1 MSLFNFIKA
10 IIACLSIY
18 SKLNYNSKYKL
29 IKYIN
34 ILLRDNINLLL
45 AKSLLLILIIIFIFK
60 LANIIKERKQVT
72 TWQTQLL
79 LKHSGLIFVTRMRV
93 IKNEVPFALAAF
105 FFDFLLNHTS
115 SESAHSIFSSLS
127 PHS

>member
-18 SKLNYNSKYKL
+18 YKLNYNSKYKL
-29 IKYIN
+29 TKYIN

-60 LANIIKERKQVT
+60 LANIIKETKAGNNVANAT
-72 TWQTQLL
+72 
-79 LKHSGLIFVTRMRV
+79 V
-93 IKNEVPFALAAF
+93 A
-105 FFDFLLNHTS
+105 
-115 SESAHSIFSSLS
+115 
-127 PHS
+127 